1 MVIGVRRCF
10 GKTEVHISCSARKKM
25 DTNHITNQVKQKTI
39 GQQKM
44 YLLQKLNH
52 ENWTHSSQWYES
64 DSLS

>member
-44 YLLQKLNH
+44 YLLQKLNQNLLFH
-52 ENWTHSSQWYES
+52 V
-64 DSLS
+64 SLFEL